1 MIMQDC
7 TLAPTLDLT
16 NCDRE
21 PIHIPGYIQP
31 HGLLFVL
38 HGPELTICQISQN
51 SADYVG
57 MTPAQLL
64 NQPITL
70 LFAPHECEQFTQAL
84 FAAKQNESNCLS
96 IPITVKGEAYLF
108 DGLVHRHND
117 LLILELE
124 NRRCINAINW
134 PGQARVDQHFL
145 LVSQTIKRLHDTVG
159 LRAACAV
166 LAEEVRNYT
175 DFDRVMVY
183 KFHADGHGEVIAE
196 AMAAGQEAFLG
207 LHYPASDIPQQA
219 RQLYIRNWVR
229 AITDVNYTPVA
240 ITPTLNPL
248 TDAPLDLSHSV
259 LRSVSPMHIQYLR
272 NMGVTASMSI
282 SLIHNGQLW
291 GLIACHHRTPKHL
304 TYQERSACELLG
316 VVMSLQLVTKEF
328 SEDAVAESRQQQ
340 IQARLLHAV
349 AEDGIREGLAADSQD
364 LLALVDAEG
373 AAIVFADEC
382 KLVGQTPPATDV
394 RALVAWLQQQ
404 PASGDLSSPIFQTN
418 SLSAIYPAAAAYRA
432 CASGLLA
439 IPLAKAQ
446 GDYLLFFRPEVL
458 QTVNWGG
465 DPNKPV
471 EVHNDGLATLTPRRS
486 FALWQQTVAYK
497 SLAWKAGHSAIASE
511 LRNALIV
518 FIIERAQEL
527 TRVNQQLQQR
537 NSELDSFAYVA
548 SHDLKEPLRGINSYA
563 FYLSENYQTQL
574 DSEAQ
579 ARLQSLMRLT
589 RRMDDLLDSL
599 LHFSRVGRTDMQRE
613 AVDLNEVLDEALEMI
628 SARREETGGEI
639 RVPRPLPVVECDR
652 MRIREVFTNLLS
664 NGLKYNDKA
673 ARWVEVGYQTPP
685 QASPQASLGNG
696 PLQFY
701 IRDNGI
707 GIKSRY
713 HEQVFQM
720 FKRLHGREQFGGGT
734 GAGLTITQKII
745 ERHGGRIWVESVY
758 GEGSTF
764 YFTLQA

>member
-1 MIMQDC
+1 M
-7 TLAPTLDLT
+7 
-16 NCDRE
+16 
-21 PIHIPGYIQP
+21 
-31 HGLLFVL
+31 
-38 HGPELTICQISQN
+38 
-51 SADYVG
+51 
-57 MTPAQLL
+57 
-64 NQPITL
+64 
-70 LFAPHECEQFTQAL
+70 
-84 FAAKQNESNCLS
+84 
-96 IPITVKGEAYLF
+96 
-108 DGLVHRHND
+108 
-117 LLILELE
+117 
-124 NRRCINAINW
+124 
-134 PGQARVDQHFL
+134 
-145 LVSQTIKRLHDTVG
+145 
-159 LRAACAV
+159 
-166 LAEEVRNYT
+166 
-175 DFDRVMVY
+175 
-183 KFHADGHGEVIAE
+183 
-196 AMAAGQEAFLG
+196 
-207 LHYPASDIPQQA
+207 
-219 RQLYIRNWVR
+219 
-229 AITDVNYTPVA
+229 
-240 ITPTLNPL
+240 
-248 TDAPLDLSHSV
+248 
-259 LRSVSPMHIQYLR
+259 
-272 NMGVTASMSI
+272 
-282 SLIHNGQLW
+282 
-291 GLIACHHRTPKHL
+291 
-304 TYQERSACELLG
+304 
-316 VVMSLQLVTKEF
+316 
-328 SEDAVAESRQQQ
+328 
-340 IQARLLHAV
+340 
-349 AEDGIREGLAADSQD
+349 
-364 LLALVDAEG
+364 
-373 AAIVFADEC
+373 
-382 KLVGQTPPATDV
+382 
-394 RALVAWLQQQ
+394 
-404 PASGDLSSPIFQTN
+404 
-418 SLSAIYPAAAAYRA
+418 
-432 CASGLLA
+432 
-439 IPLAKAQ
+439 
-446 GDYLLFFRPEVL
+446 
-458 QTVNWGG
+458 
-465 DPNKPV
+465 
-471 EVHNDGLATLTPRRS
+471 HNDGLATLTPRRS

-673 ARWVEVGYQTPP
+673 VRWVEVGYQTPP

-696 PLQFY
+696 PVQFY